1 MTTATLERAYTEPLD
16 QQDGSP
22 LLHPPSPKH
31 RERKPGAML
40 AEGLRMSPADW
51 FHAEPFKPEPFTP
64 EPFKPEPFKPEPFK
78 PVNLNATPADEPP
91 FEHRPV
97 MLKEVIDLFSPVPD
111 GVVLDATV
119 GGGGHA
125 QALLEAFPGLKVVGT
140 DRDAEAVANAR
151 ATLAGYGERATV
163 VRGRFDHAGQILDA
177 LGIGGLSGA
186 LFDLGVS
193 SPQFDRADRGFSY
206 RFDAALD
213 MRMDRSQELTAAQ
226 LINDSTEQQLARL
239 FSENGEARFAR
250 RIAAAILAARPILT
264 TGRLAEVVS
273 SAVPAAARRRGHPA
287 RRVFQA
293 LRVAVN
299 SELEILPG
307 AIDTALA
314 RLATG
319 GRIVVISY
327 HSGED
332 RVVKDRLLNAATGGC
347 TCPPGLPC
355 VCGAVARVRLL
366 NRGARKP
373 SPEEISDNPRAGSAR
388 LRAAQALGPVGAR
401 QEDARRD
408 GAGEASRPSEEG
420 MR

>member
-1 MTTATLERAYTEPLD
+1 MTTATVERAYTEPLD

-51 FHAEPFKPEPFTP
+51 FHAEPFMS
-64 EPFKPEPFKPEPFK
+64 
-78 PVNLNATPADEPP
+78 VNPGSTTSDDRP

-97 MLKEVIDLFSPVPD
+97 MLQEVTDIFSAVPD

-125 QALLEAFPGLKVVGT
+125 RALLQAISGLRVVGI
-140 DRDAEAVANAR
+140 DRDAEAVVNAG
-151 ATLAGYGERATV
+151 ATLAAYGERATV
-163 VRGRFDHAGQILDA
+163 VQGRFDDAGQILDA
-177 LGIGGLSGA
+177 LGVGRLSGA

-193 SPQFDRADRGFSY
+193 SPQFDRAERGFSY
-206 RFDAALD
+206 RFDAPLD

-226 LINDSTEQQLARL
+226 LINESTAQQLARL
-239 FSENGEARFAR
+239 FSENGEARFSR
-250 RIAAAILAARPILT
+250 RIAAAIVAARPVLT

-273 SAVPAAARRRGHPA
+273 SAVPAAVRRRGHPA

-307 AIDTALA
+307 AIDMAVE

-355 VCGAVARVRLL
+355 GCGAVARVRLL

-373 SPEEISDNPRAGSAR
+373 SPEEVSNNPRAESAR
-388 LRAAQALGPVGAR
+388 LRAAEALGPAGAR
-401 QEDARRD
+401 REDTRRE
-408 GAGEASRPSEEG
+408 GTRREGTRRECTGGTAPPSEEG
-420 MR
+420 LR